1 MVAEAPTSFKE
12 GIGKF
17 NPKLFNI
24 YEKESKSVTAMARN
38 RKSFMTSQGNG
49 FMSKKLSIEKDPYN
63 EYSDLHSKNMFNLGS
78 SKISDRN
85 RSSLGT

>member
-24 YEKESKSVTAMARN
+24 YEKESKSVTSMARN
-38 RKSFMTSQGNG
+38 RKSLMTSNG
-49 FMSKKLSIEKDPYN
+49 FMSKKLSIEKDPQN
-63 EYSDLHSKNMFNLGS
+63 EYSDLHSKKMFNLGS
-78 SKISDRN
+78 SKMSYRN
-85 RSSLGT
+85 SSSMAT